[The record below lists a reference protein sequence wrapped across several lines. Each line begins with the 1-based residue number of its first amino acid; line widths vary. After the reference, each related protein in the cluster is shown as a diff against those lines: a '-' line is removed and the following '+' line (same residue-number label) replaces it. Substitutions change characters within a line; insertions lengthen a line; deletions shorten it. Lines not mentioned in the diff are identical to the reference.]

1 MEKVY
6 ELTQD
11 MLAMVAFHEENIE
24 DIIPDVQ
31 SIKASAFCEALQ
43 DAEKIGSADDLLDTA
58 AYLDSNMEDPSY
70 ENVLHA
76 LGLVEDD
83 DDAESTKIFYYLIA
97 IYALTDDVLL
107 DSIKEEIGYCKNS
120 DPELW
125 DESMEQSVLTDE
137 EIEIL
142 ANWAFDEF

>member
-1 MEKVY
+1 MEKVC

-11 MLAMVAFHEENIE
+11 MLAMVAYHEENIG

-31 SIKASAFCEALQ
+31 SVKASAFCEVLQ
-43 DAEKIGSADDLLDTA
+43 DAEKIGSADDLLDATA
-58 AYLDSNMEDPSY
+58 SKDSMMEDTSY
-70 ENVLHA
+70 EDVLHT
-76 LGLVEDD
+76 LGLFEDD
-83 DDAESTKIFYYLIA
+83 DDAENVKVFYYLIA
-97 IYALTDDVLL
+97 TYALTDNVLL

-137 EIEIL
+137 EIAVL
-142 ANWAFDEF
+142 ADWASDEF

>member
-11 MLAMVAFHEENIE
+11 MLAMVAYHEENIG

-31 SIKASAFCEALQ
+31 SVKASAFCEVLQ
-43 DAEKIGSADDLLDTA
+43 DAEKIGSADDLLDATA
-58 AYLDSNMEDPSY
+58 SKDSMMEDTSY
-70 ENVLHA
+70 EDVLHT
-76 LGLVEDD
+76 LGLFEDD
-83 DDAESTKIFYYLIA
+83 DDAENVKVFYYLIA
-97 IYALTDDVLL
+97 TYALTDNVLL

-125 DESMEQSVLTDE
+125 DESMEQSVLADE
-137 EIEIL
+137 EIAVL
-142 ANWAFDEF
+142 ADWASDEF